1 MDIGTKYGKTE
12 SRGKKIGFDTLFIE
26 RHQCQERGKI
36 KTYVPR
42 ASMGK

>member
-1 MDIGTKYGKTE
+1 MGKLRLGE
-12 SRGKKIGFDTLFIE
+12 KKIGFDTLFIE